1 MPTTTTTLVPVLAA
15 TVALLVFAPCA
26 GAADAL
32 VIAAPG
38 AKNLAAGE
46 GWRAWAAPTARG
58 RWQLV
63 IRAPDGTIQAAN
75 IKSFGVPPDASISE
89 TSFAGPDRRVVAV
102 YSRCRGAS
110 ATKGC
115 DIFQYDLA
123 AGSERKLTRISTRA
137 GSETAPSTFMASY
150 AFARRGG
157 PRPGTYTASRRHVRR
172 VDSRVARETAV
183 THSRVAYR
191 VGDAIIMSQLAGHRR
206 RTIATGRGIFSVVL
220 TRYRVGWLERAG
232 HRTLAFMTDRI
243 KRRDSVTVRRGTH
256 DLPASTQSAVTDS
269 SRITEYLDAT
279 GVKRAEPPLFR

>member
-1 MPTTTTTLVPVLAA
+1 MALVAA
-15 TVALLVFAPCA
+15 TAALLVLAPCA
-26 GAADAL
+26 GAADPL
-32 VIAAPG
+32 IIVAAG
-38 AKNLAAGE
+38 AKNLAAGD

-63 IRAPDGTIQAAN
+63 TRTPDGTIQAAN
-75 IKSFGVPPDASISE
+75 IKDFGAPPDASISA

-102 YSRCRGAS
+102 YSRCQGAS

-115 DIFQYDLA
+115 DVFQYDLA
-123 AGSERKLTRISTRA
+123 AGSERKLTRISTKA
-137 GSETAPSTFMASY
+137 GSETAPSISMAGY

-157 PRPGTYTASRRHVRR
+157 PRPGTYTATRGHVRR
-172 VDSRVARETAV
+172 VDSRIARETAV
-183 THSRVAYR
+183 THSRVAFR
-191 VGDAIIMSQLAGHRR
+191 VGDAIIMSQLDGRRR
-206 RTIATGRGIFSVVL
+206 RTIATGLGIFSVVL

-243 KRRDSVTVRRGTH
+243 NPSGSVTVRQGTH

-269 SRITEYLDAT
+269 SRIVEYLRAT